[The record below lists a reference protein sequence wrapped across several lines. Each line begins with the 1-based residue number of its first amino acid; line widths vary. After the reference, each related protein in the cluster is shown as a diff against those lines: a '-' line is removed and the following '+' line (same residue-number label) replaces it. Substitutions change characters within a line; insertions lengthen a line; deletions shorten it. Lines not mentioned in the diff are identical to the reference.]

1 MTGEELFQS
10 LNRNHEGFAN
20 IKEKRSR
27 FCDIHAILL
36 LEELNPSLDKN
47 KRKAIPTSD
56 HDEYWLAFDAE
67 EVFENAT
74 PDQLQEL
81 VDCGVM
87 YDEGY
92 VSFMMFA

>member
-36 LEELNPSLDKN
+36 LEELNPSLDRN
-47 KRKAIPTSD
+47 
-56 HDEYWLAFDAE
+56 
-67 EVFENAT
+67 
-74 PDQLQEL
+74 
-81 VDCGVM
+81 
-87 YDEGY
+87 
-92 VSFMMFA
+92 